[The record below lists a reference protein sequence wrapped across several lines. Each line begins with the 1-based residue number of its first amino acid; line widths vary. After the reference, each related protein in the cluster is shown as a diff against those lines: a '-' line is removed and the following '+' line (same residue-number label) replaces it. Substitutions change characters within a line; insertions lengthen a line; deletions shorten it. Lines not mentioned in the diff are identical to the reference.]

1 MSRTRNATHGVAIAA
16 LAALLAAPLAS
27 AATRP
32 PVQRTQVKQAI
43 HALVVRGQALDR
55 SYHLGPYAHPSTQAV
70 RRSPDS
76 RTGTRPRLPPRPL
89 RQRDEA
95 GCRSSPLPP
104 LPPRHHM
111 HHPASDVTRVTAA

>member
-70 RRSPDS
+70 RALQIRGQALDRIYHLGPYANAKKQAVEAL
-76 RTGTRPRLPPRPL
+76 RFHPCPL
-89 RQRDEA
+89 
-95 GCRSSPLPP
+95 
-104 LPPRHHM
+104 
-111 HHPASDVTRVTAA
+111 VTTCTTLQVT